1 MANIITSLRI
11 VLSMI
16 MLFTPVFSSQ
26 FYWLY
31 ISAGITDMV
40 DGTVARLTGSAGE
53 KGAKLDSAADI
64 IFTLVSLIKIIPA
77 ISLPGWCY
85 VSVGGIAL
93 IKLSTLIRAGRMVS
107 FHSVLNKLT
116 GFVLFLFPLTVGR
129 VDISISAAVITVI
142 ALAAAL
148 HEAYSVVHA
157 ENVVKI

>member
-11 VLSMI
+11 VLSII

-31 ISAGITDMV
+31 VSAGITDMV

-64 IFTLVSLIKIIPA
+64 IFALVSLIKIIPA

-85 VSVGGIAL
+85 
-93 IKLSTLIRAGRMVS
+93 
-107 FHSVLNKLT
+107 KLT
-116 GFVLFLFPLTVGR
+116 AGK
-129 VDISISAAVITVI
+129 A
-142 ALAAAL
+142 
-148 HEAYSVVHA
+148 HA
-157 ENVVKI
+157 PWPWDERR